1 MISFVELREKV
12 KLKGGEKEV
21 KSYKAGKRKDK
32 EVIISKKGSKFAVYV
47 DNELLDN
54 DYKNE
59 KEAQSAADDML
70 KLLGI

>member
-1 MISFVELREKV
+1 MLSFVELREKV

-32 EVIISKKGSKFAVYV
+32 EVVISKKGSKYAVYV
-47 DNELLDN
+47 DSELLDN

-59 KEAQSAADDML
+59 KEAENAASDML

>member
-1 MISFVELREKV
+1 MLSFVELREKV
-12 KLKGGEKEV
+12 KLKGGEKEI

-32 EVIISKKGSKFAVYV
+32 EVVISKKGSKFSVYV

-54 DYKNE
+54 DYKTE
-59 KEAQSAADDML
+59 KEAQQAADDML